1 MPRWSR
7 ENDQITMPNIAK
19 QLKIVY
25 RDIERQVIDDGKKIT
40 EVIDAKTQ
48 AQIINQVNEEYELAF
63 KFNEAKRTTLLRR
76 LQLYNNQKK
85 DLDAV
90 GDQLMFTVFNTIH
103 SALYDD
109 KLMTAWEG
117 RGGEGDEDVEENL
130 NYLSEF
136 DYDVMKKAELDYF
149 WDWDAEFTGRGRV
162 LMMDFDRSPAIK
174 APVPELIDAFA
185 WIRDPQA
192 TSVNGDM
199 RGKGG

>member
-1 MPRWSR
+1 
-7 ENDQITMPNIAK
+7 MPNIAK

-25 RDIERQVIDDGKKIT
+25 RDIERQVINDGKKIT

-48 AQIINQVNEEYELAF
+48 AQVINQVNEEYDLAF

-130 NYLSEF
+130 NYLS
-136 DYDVMKKAELDYF
+136 
-149 WDWDAEFTGRGRV
+149 
-162 LMMDFDRSPAIK
+162 
-174 APVPELIDAFA
+174 
-185 WIRDPQA
+185 
-192 TSVNGDM
+192 
-199 RGKGG
+199 